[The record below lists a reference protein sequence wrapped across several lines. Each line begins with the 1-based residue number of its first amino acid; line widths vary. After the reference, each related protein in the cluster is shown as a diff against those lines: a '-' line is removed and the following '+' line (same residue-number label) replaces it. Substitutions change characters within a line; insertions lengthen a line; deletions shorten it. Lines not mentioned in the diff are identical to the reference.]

1 MKAKKLHID
10 EWHVCII
17 SFIRSVLALTL
28 ALVLMVLALSR
39 SLIHVNYFV
48 TVTWTSLRSTV
59 KLSYTEEKL
68 WNGLDEAAASS
79 SVVFFRRICL
89 YLTATRNSRGGSSYQ
104 LARATEQPTN
114 STTSRTHQ
122 HTRNSIGKTKLEPQV
137 RMWLHTSNGRGNFQ
151 LSAISKQDKSH
162 ELSTF
167 CYRDTMFK
175 LKHTC
180 TSPELCTYPPSV
192 FHVWFLSTIAVLP
205 WLSILYFDI
214 YVCYMFNKITYL
226 ITVWIALAS
235 ISGVRRPQ
243 SRHRKPP

>member
-114 STTSRTHQ
+114 SINVTHT
-122 HTRNSIGKTKLEPQV
+122 HELHATASGKRNWNRRCVRGCTRATVAGISSLARFPSKIN
-137 RMWLHTSNGRGNFQ
+137 HTSYR
-151 LSAISKQDKSH
+151 LSAIAIRC
-162 ELSTF
+162 LSWNTHALLLNCVRIRPVF
-167 CYRDTMFK
+167 FMFD
-175 LKHTC
+175 
-180 TSPELCTYPPSV
+180 
-192 FHVWFLSTIAVLP
+192 F
-205 WLSILYFDI
+205 
-214 YVCYMFNKITYL
+214 
-226 ITVWIALAS
+226 
-235 ISGVRRPQ
+235 
-243 SRHRKPP
+243 